1 MRNRII
7 LIGVIVAVGY
17 WLGTRATRP
26 VVQDPK
32 VAKQRA
38 KRRAKARKQLVKS
51 VKKHR

>member
-17 WLGTRATRP
+17 WLGVRATRP
-26 VVQDPK
+26 VVRDPK
-32 VAKQRA
+32 VDRQRA
-38 KRRAKARKQLVKS
+38 KRRAAARKQLVKT